1 VRRHARAFSIV
12 PPASRCGPG
21 SGVFS
26 RSCQEG
32 ARRESVDPNYAQ
44 IRQQIIVV
52 GDQRPFRRCAQR
64 CEFSIVRSRTRTK
77 ALGSTGPLNSPS
89 GWKRLAT
96 FSQSRRRIRRRI
108 ISISRWVDWFHISR
122 KRPSRTAAR
131 THADALLGLKPA
143 ATNTL
148 VSITI
153 PSILGILSLLAKGPA
168 TRRLDARSDRDGVAF
183 HGFFLGGVR
192 NDDPVNL
199 LNQADAHRPPPMS
212 GVGHGRRSRAA
223 VRGSALPQKADQP
236 LLQSII
242 SSVPIADI
250 WRPPLTTAVQ
260 PAGTARARFRTLPR
274 FTDRRIGISRTH

>member
-1 VRRHARAFSIV
+1 VLVAGAIVEFDGAWAFVRRHARAFSIV

-148 VSITI
+148 V
-153 PSILGILSLLAKGPA
+153 
-168 TRRLDARSDRDGVAF
+168 R
-183 HGFFLGGVR
+183 
-192 NDDPVNL
+192 
-199 LNQADAHRPPPMS
+199 
-212 GVGHGRRSRAA
+212 
-223 VRGSALPQKADQP
+223 
-236 LLQSII
+236 LQSLP
-242 SSVPIADI
+242 SWGFCHSWP
-250 WRPPLTTAVQ
+250 
-260 PAGTARARFRTLPR
+260 RAR
-274 FTDRRIGISRTH
+274 RRAGWMPGPTAMMSPSMGFSWAVSGMMIL